1 MWDLEC
7 DLGNSQEGG
16 VEGDSLPVTHW
27 AVSHSP
33 GSLCIC
39 SRLCSSYLFPS
50 HLLPWH
56 LKLDRVPAP
65 GFAPLPPLWCGISL
79 ICFTNCQWSLPGP
92 PLPLASQTCP
102 ASLQGPSSSLCFLP
116 PLAQQLWPGA
126 QVWLFQWTELGVHL
140 GGSFWIL
147 SQPYLITCMRK

>member
-7 DLGNSQEGG
+7 NLGNSQEGG

-39 SRLCSSYLFPS
+39 SCLCSSCLFPS
-50 HLLPWH
+50 YLLPWH

-65 GFAPLPPLWCGISL
+65 DFAPLPPLWCGISL

-102 ASLQGPSSSLCFLP
+102 ASLQGPSSSLCFFP
-116 PLAQQLWPGA
+116 HWPSSSSLALRFGC
-126 QVWLFQWTELGVHL
+126 FSG
-140 GGSFWIL
+140 L
-147 SQPYLITCMRK
+147 SQEYTWGALFGS